1 MAHSERHRALEL
13 LKQAL
18 DALDHLGCEQA
29 AAAVVAHAID
39 LLESSPHR

>member
-1 MAHSERHRALEL
+1 MAHSERYTALEL

-18 DALDHLGCEQA
+18 DALDQLGCEQA

-39 LLESSPHR
+39 LLESSAHR